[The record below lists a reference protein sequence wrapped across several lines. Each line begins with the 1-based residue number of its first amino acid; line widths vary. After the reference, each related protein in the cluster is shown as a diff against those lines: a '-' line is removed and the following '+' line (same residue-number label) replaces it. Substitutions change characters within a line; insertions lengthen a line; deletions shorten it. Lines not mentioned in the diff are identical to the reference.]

1 MRLRLT
7 CLTMDL
13 VIHLRYN
20 CRSNSSQS
28 TEHSEFIPCGARRG
42 TRDVSNMLEEALLSI
57 GLVIVVAKLAEGLLR
72 HFRLNAIVAYTATG
86 ILLGPIA
93 GIVEPTSD
101 MKILLGIGIFL
112 FFFLIGLDEL
122 DISGFIAAIHGRFF
136 VASIISVF
144 LSLLAALTVTSDM
157 LYDFGLG
164 LTFTGSLALAG
175 ILSLTSLGV
184 VAKVLVDEGHL
195 KQPIGIQIFT
205 TALIAE
211 LLTLLLVGFT
221 IGEYVYHLSWK
232 SLLILP
238 VKIAVFTVVTWV
250 LASRVLP
257 PLIVLLKRFLHVPQ
271 LSFGLIL
278 GGLFLTVV
286 GAEHMGLHGSLGALL
301 FGAAL
306 SKIPYHV
313 RRDVVPGMRS
323 TAEGLFVPLFFA
335 SAGLHFSLDFTEL
348 PVWTI
353 VALVFIPLVGKFS
366 AAYVGASV
374 ARLKM
379 PFTLATGLMAK
390 GVAEMALLLVLLEI
404 EMIGHD
410 VFSLLVLIML
420 AYILLTPLAIRAVVH
435 RVKPPERL
443 TLPESLPPSLARF
456 ALDDITVADILDRT
470 RTYPDPA
477 MSVRAFADQ
486 WIVPHQ
492 HDYVV
497 VEKGEL
503 YGIVSLSMMRY
514 LPKESWS
521 KTPLRKL
528 ARPRKLHVW
537 PDELVEDALQQMTE
551 HSLTVIPVRDRE
563 SQKFLGVIN
572 IRQILELITRDAT
585 GEY

>member
-1 MRLRLT
+1 
-7 CLTMDL
+7 
-13 VIHLRYN
+13 
-20 CRSNSSQS
+20 
-28 TEHSEFIPCGARRG
+28 
-42 TRDVSNMLEEALLSI
+42 MLEEALLSI
-57 GLVIVVAKLAEGLLR
+57 GLVIVVAKLVEGLLR

-86 ILLGPIA
+86 ILLGPVA

-101 MKILLGIGIFL
+101 MQILLGIGIFL
-112 FFFLIGLDEL
+112 FFFLVGLDEL
-122 DISGFIAAIHGRFF
+122 DISGFIATIHGRFF
-136 VASIISVF
+136 ALAIISV
-144 LSLLAALTVTSDM
+144 LISLVAALSVTSDM
-157 LYDFGLG
+157 FYDFGLN
-164 LTFTGSLALAG
+164 LTFAGSLALAG

-184 VAKVLVDEGHL
+184 VAKVLVDEGRL
-195 KQPIGIQIFT
+195 KEPIGIQIFT

-221 IGEYVYHLSWK
+221 IGDHVHHLSWK
-232 SLLILP
+232 SVFILLG
-238 VKIAVFTVVTWV
+238 KIAGFTMVTWL

-257 PLIVLLKRFLHVPQ
+257 SLIVLLKGFLRVPQ

-278 GGLFLTVV
+278 GGLFMTVV

-306 SKIPYHV
+306 SRLPYHV
-313 RRDVVPGMRS
+313 RRDIIPGMRS

-335 SAGLHFSLDFTEL
+335 SAGLHLSLSFTEL
-348 PVWTI
+348 PGWTI
-353 VALVFIPLVGKFS
+353 AALIVIPLIGKF
-366 AAYVGASV
+366 AGAFIGAVV
-374 ARLKM
+374 AGLAT
-379 PFTLATGLMAK
+379 PFALATGLMAK
-390 GVAEMALLLVLLEI
+390 GVAEMALLLVLFELDV
-404 EMIGHD
+404 IGPP

-420 AYILLTPLAIRAVVH
+420 AYILLTPLAIRAVVN
-435 RVKPPERL
+435 RVRPPAQA
-443 TLPESLPPSLARF
+443 TLPGSLPPSLVRF

-486 WIVPHQ
+486 WIIPHQ
-492 HDYVV
+492 HDYPV

-503 YGIVSLSMMRY
+503 YGIVSLSMLRY

-528 ARPRKLHVW
+528 AHPRKLHAW

-551 HSLTVIPVRDRE
+551 NSLTVIPVRDRE
-563 SQKFLGVIN
+563 SKKFLGVVN
-572 IRQILELITRDAT
+572 IRQILELITREAT